1 VSEGQLAALILAS
14 ALISLDG
21 TAVTVTLPA
30 IARDLSMPFSR
41 VQWIG
46 NAPLLMLAALLLPA
60 GVLADRLGR
69 TRVMR
74 HGLVAFCV
82 GSVAAAAAPDDLVL
96 IGARLLQGAG
106 GALVLPGA
114 VAELRAS
121 SSSVTKRTRRF
132 GLWAAATGLASAAGP
147 LLGGGLADVFS
158 WRATFVVSA
167 GLAALAFLLLRRA
180 REEPRAAEA
189 PLPAREAAALVL
201 FLGALAYVLIEGPV
215 GGWTSAR
222 VLAAAAVLPSTAVL
236 LLRSSRRHV
245 LVPPEMLRT
254 HNCIPANGATF
265 ALYFG
270 LFGLTFLLVLYTQ
283 QALGYSGIWAGAG
296 VLPISLML
304 LLAEPFGR
312 LAPRLG
318 ARTPI
323 VAGSALAALGILW
336 VAAGDHPLPFWSRI
350 VVGTC
355 LFGLGVSLSAS
366 ALTQAAVAAVPEH
379 FAGVASGFN
388 HATVRAAGLLAIAVL
403 GAIAADGDGRGVS
416 ATGFQQAL
424 IACGGLVA
432 VIGIFSALRI
442 RNDAPGGLP
451 VKPAANPAARS

>member
-1 VSEGQLAALILAS
+1 
-14 ALISLDG
+14 
-21 TAVTVTLPA
+21 
-30 IARDLSMPFSR
+30 
-41 VQWIG
+41 
-46 NAPLLMLAALLLPA
+46 
-60 GVLADRLGR
+60 
-69 TRVMR
+69 
-74 HGLVAFCV
+74 
-82 GSVAAAAAPDDLVL
+82 
-96 IGARLLQGAG
+96 
-106 GALVLPGA
+106 
-114 VAELRAS
+114 
-121 SSSVTKRTRRF
+121 
-132 GLWAAATGLASAAGP
+132 
-147 LLGGGLADVFS
+147 
-158 WRATFVVSA
+158 
-167 GLAALAFLLLRRA
+167 
-180 REEPRAAEA
+180 
-189 PLPAREAAALVL
+189 
-201 FLGALAYVLIEGPV
+201 
-215 GGWTSAR
+215 
-222 VLAAAAVLPSTAVL
+222 
-236 LLRSSRRHV
+236 
-245 LVPPEMLRT
+245 
-254 HNCIPANGATF
+254 
-265 ALYFG
+265 
-270 LFGLTFLLVLYTQ
+270 VLYTQ